1 MFQFTTTTII
11 NSNLDSNGVT
21 AKFAATSTK
30 LDVTR
35 VGSFKK
41 ANTVSIYKRPYQA
54 GVKEIAQVT
63 MPSAT
68 EGDVIRL
75 EIWLKLSQQT
85 NSEFANTYLEFQ
97 KPVVVEVLYATSAI
111 VTATA
116 LVAELNK
123 MRDRFGYTYV
133 TATNASGSSAIITL
147 TVKDDNQRFKSIIIS
162 AQDLTPNSLIQPEY
176 TTLATGAVTT
186 PGKLGFGDDN
196 WMVRSIM
203 LPTAENTR
211 YFGIN
216 KEERPIIGGNYSQY
230 TLRYS
235 IAKDGT
241 DGIVGN
247 GTSVTTHV
255 FYVLSS
261 LVSAFESALSTF
273 GIPFG
278 LTLAATGGDTT
289 LTTSSDET
297 NQIIVTNDVGEV
309 TFVSDQ
315 PTRAT
320 VSATGLVS
328 TVGVTGTGA
337 VVITATDSVGNT
349 STITYTVA

>member
-41 ANTVSIYKRPYQA
+41 ANTVSIYKRAYQA
-54 GVKEIAQVT
+54 GVKEIAQIT

-116 LVAELNK
+116 LVTELNK
-123 MRDRFGYTYV
+123 LRDRFGYTYV
-133 TATNASGSSAIITL
+133 TATNAGGSSATITL
-147 TVKDDNQRFKSIIIS
+147 TVKDDNQRFKSVIIS
-162 AQDLTPNSLIQPEY
+162 NQDLTPNSIIQPEY
-176 TTLATGAVTT
+176 TTLATGSVTT

-196 WMVRSIM
+196 WMVRSIT

-235 IAKDGT
+235 IDKDGT

-247 GTSVTTHV
+247 GKSVTTHV
-255 FYVLSS
+255 FYVLST
-261 LVSAFESALSTF
+261 LVSAFESALATF
-273 GIPFG
+273 GISYLPVI
-278 LTLAATGGDTT
+278 TGSTT
-289 LTTSSDET
+289 LTNSTTSTYVASNAIGAVTWATET
-297 NQIIVTNDVGEV
+297 ALTGCSINATTGVVT
-309 TFVSDQ
+309 T
-315 PTRAT
+315 
-320 VSATGLVS
+320 
-328 TVGVTGTGA
+328 GVTDGTY
-337 VVITATDSVGNT
+337 VISATDSVGNK
-349 STITYTVA
+349 STFSITVA